1 MKKFLIRTLHN
12 WARFFQVQLF
22 LSLVS
27 LPITI
32 SWGLPFS
39 VMTVVGNFLFGPFLA
54 AFLFIASLIFFS
66 ELLNIPNSWLI
77 FVLEKITHIWSYV
90 LGFGQKSWLIGFY
103 KPSLLILICSTVCAF
118 IILQHKKLGKLYPS
132 IACLLGIFLST
143 TGYLYLT
150 RPKLSLL
157 HIPCGRNEIT
167 VSIFNNRLI
176 IKDNS
181 AFAKKVSP
189 ESWAQFTL
197 LPELAQKTGRTVI
210 HCIHVTNPN
219 SLTFQMLTALCRH
232 GHVKKIELPFFDSD
246 LTPHGWR
253 TYFELLK
260 ITKETGTL
268 IERISLPE

>member
-1 MKKFLIRTLHN
+1 MKKLLIKTLHN
-12 WARFFQVQLF
+12 CARFFQVQLF

-39 VMTVVGNFLFGPFLA
+39 VMTVVGNFFFGPFLA

-77 FVLEKITHIWSYV
+77 FILEKITTTWSYF

-103 KPSLLILICSTVCAF
+103 KPSLLLLIGSTVCTF
-118 IILQHKKLGKLYPS
+118 FILQHKRLGKLYPS
-132 IACLLGIFLST
+132 IVCLLCIFLST

-150 RPKLSLL
+150 RPQLNLL

-167 VSIFNNRLI
+167 VTLFNNQVT
-176 IKDNS
+176 IKDNG

-197 LPELAQKTGRTVI
+197 LPELAKKTGRTVI
-210 HCIHVTNPN
+210 NCIHVTNPN
-219 SLTFQMLTALCRH
+219 SLTFQMLTALCQH

-246 LTPHGWR
+246 LTNHGWR

-260 ITKETGTL
+260 TAKETGTL